1 FLNVVKIVEVMT
13 HYWWMHW
20 FWITLFISFT
30 NCETI
35 QTTLHSIS
43 TDLPLSKVS
52 NDSYRSSKAIGRI
65 ESPPTTIN
73 PSVITNNITAPKN
86 FSLVK
91 STKPSLK
98 KIDLHFQNLTT
109 KNTTKENKETVI
121 NPKNSTYINNNA
133 TDNHLLINSSIT
145 AINDTNN
152 LTYLGEEINNNQS
165 SIQNSQRIID
175 VEEDEGEE
183 EGVDI
188 SGGNL
193 SAAGI
198 TGITL
203 GCVIVVGIICG
214 VSYFLYRN
222 RGFNRPQVLNDRCS
236 NPDSS
241 GYIDDASVRDN
252 SEEMYSLDNDSFL
265 NSLEAMTIQNYWT
278 DTVKHT
284 KL

>member
-1 FLNVVKIVEVMT
+1 MT

-20 FWITLFISFT
+20 FWITLWLSIT
-30 NCETI
+30 CCEEI
-35 QTTLHSIS
+35 PTTPLHSIS
-43 TDLPLSKVS
+43 TNLTTDVS
-52 NDSYRSSKAIGRI
+52 SDSYRSEKAIFNIGG
-65 ESPPTTIN
+65 SPTTIY
-73 PSVITNNITAPKN
+73 PVY
-86 FSLVK
+86 
-91 STKPSLK
+91 
-98 KIDLHFQNLTT
+98 T
-109 KNTTKENKETVI
+109 KNTTAQNNITLNKFTKLSSKNVDFHFSTLTIKNTKDYKETVI
-121 NPKNSTYINNNA
+121 NPIHTTDLNNIS
-133 TDNHLLINSSIT
+133 DNQMPNTSFN
-145 AINDTNN
+145 AINYTNN
-152 LTYLGEEINNNQS
+152 LTYLEEEVNNNQS
-165 SIQNSQRIID
+165 LSRNSQRIDI
-175 VEEDEGEE
+175 EEDEDDLATSE
-183 EGVDI
+183 
-188 SGGNL
+188 GNL

-203 GCVIVVGIICG
+203 GCVVAVGMICG
-214 VSYFLYRN
+214 ISFFLYRT